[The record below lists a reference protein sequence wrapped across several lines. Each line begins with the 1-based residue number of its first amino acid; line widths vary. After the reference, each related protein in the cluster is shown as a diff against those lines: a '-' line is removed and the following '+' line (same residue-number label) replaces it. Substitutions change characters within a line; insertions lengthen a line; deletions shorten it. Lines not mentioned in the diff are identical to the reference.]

1 MKKFSFKFFKKFILE
16 EEGQNKDKFD
26 IKTRAIMP
34 LVDGARLL
42 VLSSEIRGTS
52 IIPMLDLS
60 PCDYRTT
67 VYLDCAEF

>member
-1 MKKFSFKFFKKFILE
+1 MMLCEKILKFFKKFILE

-34 LVDGARLL
+34 LVDGAHLL
-42 VLSSEIRGTS
+42 VLSSEIKRS

-60 PCDYRTT
+60 NLRLPI
-67 VYLDCAEF
+67 